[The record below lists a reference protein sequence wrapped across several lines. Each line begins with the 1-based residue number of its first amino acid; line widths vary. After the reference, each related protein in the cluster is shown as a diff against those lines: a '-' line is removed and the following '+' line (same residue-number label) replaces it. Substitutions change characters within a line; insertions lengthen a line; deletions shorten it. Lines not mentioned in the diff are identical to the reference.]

1 MTEYPGAPGGAPP
14 LRSVSAVASRPEAL
28 RFEILGPV
36 RAWRGQRELDLGPG
50 KQRAVLAALL
60 VNAGRPVPTA
70 QIVDAVWGEEPPE
83 NGANVVQKYIAG
95 LRRVL
100 DPERSPRTP
109 GGLLALTDAG
119 YVLSVEPGFLDA
131 QRLDQQF
138 REALTFRD
146 EGRTAEAARRLR
158 DALKLWKAE
167 PLAGLTGPY
176 FDAARERLTENRA
189 AVLEACVTLELQLG
203 QHVRLV
209 PELVALIAE
218 FPLREELRYL
228 LILAL
233 YRCGRQAES
242 LSAYREMRRFLDEE
256 FGVEP
261 SERLQEL
268 HRRILQSDPG
278 LTAPVSPAPL
288 PVVMPAQPGPVVYV
302 PWQPYPAPP
311 LRPPPSSDHHSLT
324 WLVGLASLAVPLF
337 SCGFAGWGVIAVF
350 AALRRSIWLALA
362 AVAHL
367 GIMIFGWV
375 ALLTSPEDLSGP
387 WDDLGIV
394 ALLVS
399 TVGGSVHGGVL
410 GFTWRNMPGRAPFGD
425 QPPARPAPPHVL
437 VQQDR
442 REQARQLLANHPAI
456 ARQLHIG
463 RPDLPRAFDDGGLI
477 DVNSVPA
484 QVLATLPGVTP
495 EAAQRIVVDR
505 QLRGELRTIDEL
517 ISRQLLPPY
526 VVHMLRDELIAL
538 S

>member
-1 MTEYPGAPGGAPP
+1 MTSQVTEPIH
-14 LRSVSAVASRPEAL
+14 RDAL

-36 RAWRGQRELDLGPG
+36 RAQQGEREIDLGPG

-60 VNAGRPVPTA
+60 VNANRPVPTA

-100 DPERSPRTP
+100 EPDRSPRTP
-109 GGLLALTDAG
+109 GGLLALTDGG
-119 YVLSVEPGFLDA
+119 YVLTVAPGCLDA
-131 QRLDQQF
+131 ENLDERF
-138 REALTFRD
+138 HEALHLRD

-158 DALKLWKAE
+158 DALKLWRAE
-167 PLAGLTGPY
+167 PLAGCTGTY
-176 FDAARERLTENRA
+176 FDAARDHLTERRA
-189 AVLEACVTLELQLG
+189 AALEACVTVELQLG
-203 QHVRLV
+203 EHVKLV

-228 LILAL
+228 LILSL

-268 HRRILQSDPG
+268 HRRILQSDPALLG
-278 LTAPVSPAPL
+278 RSAPVVHPPPPPHQ
-288 PVVMPAQPGPVVYV
+288 PVPPVVYV
-302 PWQPYPAPP
+302 PWQPYLPMRPT
-311 LRPPPSSDHHSLT
+311 PPPAHDPSLT
-324 WLVGLASLAVPLF
+324 WLVGLASAIVPIL
-337 SCGFAGWGVIAVF
+337 SCGFAGWGVVAIF
-350 AALRRSIWLALA
+350 AALRRSKWLAAATLGHLA
-362 AVAHL
+362 VTVFAWIA
-367 GIMIFGWV
+367 M
-375 ALLTSPEDLSGP
+375 LTSPEDLAGP
-387 WDDLGIV
+387 WDDLGVVALIV
-394 ALLVS
+394 AI
-399 TVGGSVHGGVL
+399 VGGSVHGGIL
-410 GFTWRNMPGRAPFGD
+410 GFTWRNLPGRAPFGTA
-425 QPPARPAPPHVL
+425 PARPAPPHVL

-442 REQARQLLANHPAI
+442 REQARQLLASHPAI

-463 RPDLPRAFDDGGLI
+463 RPDLPRAFDDGGLV
-477 DVNSVPA
+477 DVNNAPA
-484 QVLATLPGVTP
+484 QVLATLPGVTA

-505 QLRGELRTIDEL
+505 QLRGELRSVDEL

-538 S
+538 